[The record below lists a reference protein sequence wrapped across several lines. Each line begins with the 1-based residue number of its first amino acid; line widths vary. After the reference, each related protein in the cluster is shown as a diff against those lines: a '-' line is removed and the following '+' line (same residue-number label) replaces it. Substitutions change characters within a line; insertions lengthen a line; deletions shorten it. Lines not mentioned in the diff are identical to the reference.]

1 MTRTHVL
8 NATFAALVAAVAT
21 LTALPAPAASAKS
34 CGPRAAIVQRLA
46 DRFGETRRALGLA
59 GAGVMEVFASDD
71 TGTWTVA
78 LTLPDGRMCLIASGR
93 HWEERMDDL
102 AHLSDAEA

>member
-1 MTRTHVL
+1 MTRIRVL

-21 LTALPAPAASAKS
+21 LTALPAPAAPDA
-34 CGPRAAIVQRLA
+34 CGPRAAVVARLA
-46 DRFGETRRALGLA
+46 ERFGETRRALGLA
-59 GAGVMEVFASDD
+59 RAGIMEIFASDE

-78 LTLPDGRMCLIASGR
+78 LTMPDGRTCLIASGR

-102 AHLSDAEA
+102 AHLADSEA